1 MHRLFNRHRG
11 DPAMAEDVGQH
22 LFAGEWFETGGRRSG

>member
-1 MHRLFNRHRG
+1 
-11 DPAMAEDVGQH
+11 MAEDVGQH